1 MAHKESAA
9 SFPGNLESI
18 STARNFIRNFLS
30 LHGCL
35 KNEVDVNIAVGEVLQ
50 NIIRYGFDG
59 GNLRGTFT
67 VFLRL
72 ERFQIYITVIDTA
85 PPSNAKAWSNTHRS
99 PEEGGHGLSLVYAL
113 ASDVKFTA
121 LKNGNKVKLKFLF

>member
-1 MAHKESAA
+1 MAHKESVA
-9 SFPGNLESI
+9 SFPSSLESI
-18 STARNFIRNFLS
+18 SAARNFIRNFLS
-30 LHGCL
+30 IHGCL

-59 GNLRGTFT
+59 GSLRGTFT

-72 ERFQIYITVIDTA
+72 GRSQILITVTDTA

-113 ASDVKFTA
+113 ASHVEFTA
-121 LKNGNKVKLKFLF
+121 LENGNQVKLEFLF